1 MDLLARMRTLVRVVE
16 VGSLSAAARSS
27 KLSLA
32 AVSRQVKSLES
43 ELGVSLLARTTRSVR
58 LTEEGRRFFE
68 HASRLVRDADAAFAS
83 VRPDGAVGG
92 RVVVSASV
100 TLGLLRI
107 MPSLAKLL
115 AAHPRL
121 DLELRLEDRATDL
134 VGEGVDIAVRAGL
147 SLPDTT
153 SLVAQPLARFERFVV
168 ASPAYLRREGTPRGV
183 ASLATHHAV
192 LGLESRGQ
200 WTFKEEGEPRSV
212 EITPKLRV
220 GTLLGIR
227 DGVIA
232 GIGLAT
238 LPDFVVADAL
248 ASGALRRVLPRAE
261 LNAVSAHALHR
272 VEQRGTPRI
281 DAVLTHLRA
290 NLPLSASPAA
300 DAG

>member
-1 MDLLARMRTLVRVVE
+1 MDLLARMRTLVRIVE
-16 VGSLSAAARSS
+16 VGSLSAAARST
-27 KLSLA
+27 KMSLA

-92 RVVVSASV
+92 RIVVSASV

-107 MPSLAKLL
+107 VPSLPKLL
-115 AAHPRL
+115 AMHPRL

-168 ASPAYLRREGTPRGV
+168 ASPAYLRREGTPRSV
-183 ASLATHHAV
+183 AALATHHAV
-192 LGLESRGQ
+192 VGIESRGN
-200 WTFKEEGEPRSV
+200 WTFTEDGEPRTV
-212 EITPKLRV
+212 EIAPKLRV
-220 GTLLGIR
+220 GTLVAIR
-227 DGVIA
+227 DAAVAGV
-232 GIGLAT
+232 GIAT
-238 LPDFVVADAL
+238 LPDFVVDEAL
-248 ASGALRRVLPRAE
+248 GAGALRRILPRAE
-261 LNAVSAHALHR
+261 LAPVSAHALHR
-272 VEQRGTPRI
+272 VELRGTPRV
-281 DAVLTHLRA
+281 DAVLAHLRA
-290 NLPLSASPAA
+290 CFPLL
-300 DAG
+300 GTI